1 MTREELIGKIR
12 ELYQDEKF
20 RLDAYFF
27 CGFPSGTPNEKL
39 MKACEKYLNALDAG
53 QSTKEPAKA
62 LISELEAA
70 ASAKPKITGT
80 NNMIETQGNIQEI
93 LEHRA
98 FLR

>member
-1 MTREELIGKIR
+1 MTREELVGKVQ

-39 MKACEKYLNALDAG
+39 MKACEKYLNTLDAG
-53 QSTKEPAKA
+53 QNTEESTKA

-80 NNMIETQGNIQEI
+80 NNMIETQSSIQEI

-98 FLR
+98 FLY

>member
-1 MTREELIGKIR
+1 MIREELIGKVR

-53 QSTKEPAKA
+53 QSTGEPAKA
-62 LISELEAA
+62 LISELEVA

-80 NNMIETQGNIQEI
+80 SNMIETQNSIQEI
-93 LEHRA
+93 LDHKS
-98 FLR
+98 FLC

>member
-27 CGFPSGTPNEKL
+27 CGFPSGTPNERL
-39 MKACEKYLNALDAG
+39 MRACEKYLNTLDAG
-53 QSTKEPAKA
+53 QSTAESAKT

-70 ASAKPKITGT
+70 ASAKPRIAGV
-80 NNMIETQGNIQEI
+80 NNMIETRGSVQEI
-93 LEHRA
+93 LEYKA
-98 FLR
+98 LLC